1 MLGYLT
7 SRWQTAGDPKKT
19 SPGWFDRRV
28 SPILLSVAKKACTH
42 PIHTIVTIAF
52 LASYSYL
59 GVLDKGLLESGA
71 DESAGRVDFQTL
83 LAGSKRLRVGEETS
97 WQWEAQEGRTSAHK
111 EKTANEFAL
120 VTLVFPDSSTINSA
134 PSQKTIPS
142 NVFAELLPSS
152 SSSFSTL
159 SHDTSLAFS
168 IPYTEAADFLMSMQE
183 ISAPEDAT
191 QSQGSDK
198 EGTREEKKWMMRAS
212 KNGSTPGGVRNWL
225 SESWTS
231 FVDLLKNADTGDIV
245 IMALGYLAMHLTFVS
260 LFLAMRRL
268 GSNFWLA
275 TAVLL
280 QSAFAFLFGLAITTY
295 LGVPMNMILL
305 SEGLPFLVVIIGFE
319 KPIVLTKAVLS
330 ASLDARRASEEH
342 RGEPLTIQSAVQTA
356 IKRTGFEIVRD
367 YFFEILILVAGAMS
381 GIQGGLR
388 QFCFLGAW
396 ILLFDALMLLTFYT
410 AILTIKLEIN
420 RIKRHV
426 ALRRALEDDGVDGK
440 VAENVARNNDWPNAR
455 DVQVG
460 TSSTY
465 VFGKKITVPKFKV
478 LMVAGFVLVNVL
490 NVATF
495 RFGLAHSKVSHVSG
509 VGATPPLDPFKVAGS
524 GLDHIL
530 EQAKSTGIPTI
541 VTVLMPIKYEL
552 EYPSIHYA
560 EPGIPD
566 TDSAFG
572 ANISTHIVDGVLKS
586 LEDPFLSKWIILA
599 LVMSVVLNGYLF
611 NAARWT
617 IKEPHKAL
625 EPPSPSEVQLGA
637 PSVPPTPRV
646 PSMHM
651 PTPPR
656 TPGPDEQAGRG
667 IVQPLTQI
675 ARPSVQTQMLQ
686 PDIPAGPT
694 EEQQRQPNRPTEILE
709 QLVKDKQAHK
719 LTDEEL
725 IEVSIRGK
733 IPGYAL
739 EKTLGDKTRAV
750 KVRRGVVSRTHAT
763 RETSTLLEGS
773 LLPYKD
779 YNYDLVHGACCEN
792 VVGYLPL
799 PVGVAGPIMIDG
811 QNYFLPMATTEGVLV
826 ASTSRGAKAINAGG
840 GAVTVVTGDGMT
852 RGPCIGFDSLTRAG
866 AAKIWLDSDEG
877 QRTMKDAFNSTSR
890 FARLQSMKSAIAGTN
905 IYVRFRATTGDAMGM
920 NMISKGVEHAL
931 TVMATDCGFDDM
943 RVVTVSGNY
952 CTDKKAAAINWI
964 DGRGKGVVAE
974 ALIPGN
980 IVKSVLKCD
989 VEDLVQMNIS
999 KNLIGSA
1006 MAGAMGGF
1014 NAHAANIVAAI
1025 FLATGQDPAQVVES
1039 ANCITIM
1046 NNVKGDLQV
1055 SVSMPSIE
1063 VGTIGGGTI
1072 LEPQSAMLDL
1082 LGVRGAH
1089 PTSPGDNARQLARV
1103 IAAGVLAGE
1112 LSLNSALCAGHLV
1125 KAHMAHNRSNV
1136 PSRAPTPAPQTPAGN
1151 GSQTPITGG
1160 AIQPLSSANGS
1171 ANGPLPRR

>member
-7 SRWQTAGDPKKT
+7 SRWQSTGEANKT
-19 SPGWFDRRV
+19 SPTWFDRHV
-28 SPILLSVAKKACTH
+28 SPLLLSVAKKACTH

-59 GVLDKGLLESGA
+59 GVLDKGLLESGIEEA
-71 DESAGRVDFQTL
+71 SGRVDFQTL
-83 LAGSKRLRVGEETS
+83 LAGSKTLRVGEETS
-97 WQWEAQEGRTSAHK
+97 WQWEAQENGDGIDK
-111 EKTANEFAL
+111 DKDNELVL
-120 VTLVFPDSSTINSA
+120 VTLVFPESSTMHSA
-134 PSQKTIPS
+134 PSQHAVPR
-142 NVFAELLPSS
+142 NVSAELLPSS

-168 IPYTEAADFLMSMQE
+168 IAHAEAASFLEAMQE
-183 ISAPEDAT
+183 LSAPVDAAE
-191 QSQGSDK
+191 SHASHK
-198 EGTREEKKWMMRAS
+198 EGTREEKKWLMRAS
-212 KNGSTPGGVRNWL
+212 KNGNASTGVRNWII
-225 SESWTS
+225 ESWTS

-280 QSAFAFLFGLAITTY
+280 QSAFAFLFGLAVTTY
-295 LGVPMNMILL
+295 LGVSINLILL

-330 ASLDARRASEEH
+330 ASLDGRRAAEEK

-396 ILLFDALMLLTFYT
+396 IIFFDALMLLTFYT

-455 DVQVG
+455 DVQSINH
-460 TSSTY
+460 TTT
-465 VFGKKITVPKFKV
+465 VFGKKITVPKFKL

-490 NVATF
+490 NLVTL
-495 RFGLAHSKVSHVSG
+495 RFGLTPGKASHVSG

-524 GLDHIL
+524 GLDHIY
-530 EQAKSTGIPTI
+530 EQAKATATSTL
-541 VTVLMPIKYEL
+541 VTVLVPIKYEL
-552 EYPSIHYA
+552 EFPSIHYA
-560 EPGIPD
+560 EPSLGEN
-566 TDSAFG
+566 DSAFG

-586 LEDPFLSKWIILA
+586 LEDPFLSKWIVLA

-617 IKEPHKAL
+617 IKEPHQPL
-625 EPPSPSEVQLGA
+625 EPPSPSEVQDGA
-637 PSVPPTPRV
+637 PTAPPTPRV

-656 TPGPDEQAGRG
+656 TPGPEEQAGRG
-667 IVQPLTQI
+667 AVEPLTQI
-675 ARPSVQTQMLQ
+675 APVQQQYLQ
-686 PDIPAGPT
+686 PEVPSGPSD
-694 EEQQRQPNRPTEILE
+694 EQQRQPNRPLEILE
-709 QLVKDKQAHK
+709 QMVKDKQAPK
-719 LTDEEL
+719 MTDEEL
-725 IEVSIRGK
+725 IYMSLKGK

-750 KVRRGVVSRTHAT
+750 KIRRGLISRTHAT
-763 RETSTLLEGS
+763 RETSTLLERS

-799 PVGVAGPIMIDG
+799 PLGVAGPILVDG

-826 ASTSRGAKAINAGG
+826 ASTSRGAKAINEGG

-852 RGPCIGFDSLTRAG
+852 RGPCIGFESLARAG
-866 AAKIWLDSDEG
+866 AAKLWLDSEEG

-931 TVMATDCGFDDM
+931 TVMASDCGFEDM

-952 CTDKKAAAINWI
+952 CTDKKSAAINWI

-974 ALIPGN
+974 AMIPGS
-980 IVKSVLKCD
+980 IVKSVLKCE

-999 KNLIGSA
+999 KNFIGSA

-1046 NNVKGDLQV
+1046 HNVNGNLQI

-1082 LGVRGAH
+1082 LGVRGPH
-1089 PTSPGDNARQLARV
+1089 PTAGDNARQLARV

-1136 PSRAPTPAPQTPAGN
+1136 PSRAPTPAPMTPVTGAQTPV
-1151 GSQTPITGG
+1151 SG
-1160 AIQPLSSANGS
+1160 AAVAALGPLSSSSSSANG
-1171 ANGPLPRR
+1171 PVPRR

>member
-7 SRWQTAGDPKKT
+7 SRWQASADSKKT
-19 SPGWFDRRV
+19 SPGWYDRNV
-28 SPILLSVAKKACTH
+28 SPILLAVSKKACTH

-52 LASYSYL
+52 VASYSYL
-59 GVLDKGLLESGA
+59 GVLDKGLLERDSDA
-71 DESAGRVDFQTL
+71 VPGRVDFQTL
-83 LAGSKRLRVGEETS
+83 LAGSKNLRIGEETS
-97 WQWEAQEGRTSAHK
+97 WQWEAAQGRTSASASAP
-111 EKTANEFAL
+111 TDQQEFAL
-120 VTLVFPDSSTINSA
+120 VTLVFPETSTLNSA
-134 PSQKTIPS
+134 PSQNALPA
-142 NVFAELLPSS
+142 NVSAKLLPSS

-168 IPYTEAADFLMSMQE
+168 VPYSEAADFLLAMQE
-183 ISAPEDAT
+183 MPAPADAAD
-191 QSQGSDK
+191 SQGSDK
-198 EGTREEKKWMMRAS
+198 EGTREDKKWMMRAS
-212 KNGSTPGGVRNWL
+212 KNGNTPGGIRNWVL
-225 SESWTS
+225 ESWTS

-280 QSAFAFLFGLAITTY
+280 QSAFAFLFALAITLY
-295 LGVPMNMILL
+295 LGVPINMILL

-330 ASLDARRASEEH
+330 ASMDARRATEENN
-342 RGEPLTIQSAVQTA
+342 RGEALTIQSAVQIA

-396 ILLFDALMLLTFYT
+396 ILLFDSLMLLTFYT

-440 VAENVARNNDWPNAR
+440 VAETVARNNDWPNDR
-455 DVQVG
+455 DVQLRS
-460 TSSTY
+460 SSTTT

-495 RFGLAHSKVSHVSG
+495 RFGLTPGKVAHVSG

-524 GLDHIL
+524 GLDHIR
-530 EQAKSTGIPTI
+530 EQAKSAGTSVHCHCLDAHQWMATPPLVPIS
-541 VTVLMPIKYEL
+541 VLTL
-552 EYPSIHYA
+552 L
-560 EPGIPD
+560 
-566 TDSAFG
+566 TAFSR
-572 ANISTHIVDGVLKS
+572 AM
-586 LEDPFLSKWIILA
+586 EDPFLSKWIIAA

-617 IKEPHKAL
+617 IKEPHKPL
-625 EPPSPSEVQLGA
+625 EPPSPSEVQDGA
-637 PSVPPTPRV
+637 PSLAPSHTPTG
-646 PSMHM
+646 PS
-651 PTPPR
+651 
-656 TPGPDEQAGRG
+656 
-667 IVQPLTQI
+667 
-675 ARPSVQTQMLQ
+675 
-686 PDIPAGPT
+686 
-694 EEQQRQPNRPTEILE
+694 EEQQRQPNRPMEFLE
-709 QLVKDKQAHK
+709 QRLKEKNAPS

-725 IEVSIRGK
+725 IELSVKGK

-750 KVRRGVVSRTHAT
+750 KIRRGLVARTHAT
-763 RETSTLLEGS
+763 RETSTLLERS

-799 PVGVAGPIMIDG
+799 PLGVAGPILVDG

-840 GAVTVVTGDGMT
+840 GAITVVTGDGMT

-866 AAKIWLDSDEG
+866 AAKNWLDSDEG
-877 QRTMKDAFNSTSR
+877 QKTMKDAFNSTSR
-890 FARLQSMKSAIAGTN
+890 FARLRSMKSAIAGTN

-931 TVMATDCGFDDM
+931 NVMANDCGFDDM

-974 ALIPGN
+974 ATIPGKVVN
-980 IVKSVLKCD
+980 SVLKCE

-1046 NNVKGDLQV
+1046 NNVNGNLQI

-1089 PTSPGDNARQLARV
+1089 QTSPGDNARQLARV

-1136 PSRAPTPAPQTPAGN
+1136 PSTAPTPGTQTPV
-1151 GSQTPITGG
+1151 TPGTGML
-1160 AIQPLSSANGS
+1160 PLTSAS
-1171 ANGPLPRR
+1171 GPAPKR

>member
-7 SRWQTAGDPKKT
+7 SRWQSTGEQKKT
-19 SPGWFDRRV
+19 SPTWFDRHF

-42 PIHTIVTIAF
+42 PIHTIVAIAF
-52 LASYSYL
+52 LASSSYL
-59 GVLDKGLLESGA
+59 GVLDKGLLESGIDPA
-71 DESAGRVDFQTL
+71 TGRVDFQTL
-83 LAGSKRLRVGEETS
+83 LVASTRLRVGQDTA
-97 WQWEAQEGRTSAHK
+97 WQWEADAHRASAGQPP
-111 EKTANEFAL
+111 TAQQFAL
-120 VTLVFPDSSTINSA
+120 VTLVFPDSSAVNSA
-134 PSQKTIPS
+134 PSPHAVPANLS
-142 NVFAELLPSS
+142 AELLPTS

-159 SHDTSLAFS
+159 SRDTSLAYAV
-168 IPYTEAADFLMSMQE
+168 PYAAAPDFLMAIQE
-183 ISAPEDAT
+183 MAAPEKTAQTHGFVNQGT
-191 QSQGSDK
+191 Q
-198 EGTREEKKWMMRAS
+198 EEKKWMMRAS
-212 KNGSTPGGVRNWL
+212 KNGAAPGGLRNWFIG
-225 SESWTS
+225 SWTS

-275 TAVLL
+275 AAVLL
-280 QSAFAFLFGLAITTY
+280 QSAFAFLFGLAVTTY
-295 LGVPMNMILL
+295 VGVPINMILL

-330 ASLDARRASEEH
+330 ASLDARRPSEAS
-342 RGEPLTIQSAVQTA
+342 RGRASSIQSAVQTA

-396 ILLFDALMLLTFYT
+396 ILLFDAMMLLTFYT

-440 VAENVARNNDWPNAR
+440 VAENVASNSDWPRAR
-455 DVQVG
+455 DVQAQSH
-460 TSSTY
+460 TTT
-465 VFGKKITVPKFKV
+465 VFGQKITVPKFKV
-478 LMVAGFVLVNVL
+478 LMVAGFILVNVL
-490 NVATF
+490 NVVTLH
-495 RFGLAHSKVSHVSG
+495 FGLSSSQPSHLPGASVSS
-509 VGATPPLDPFKVAGS
+509 PLDPFKVAGN
-524 GLDHIL
+524 GLDFIL
-530 EQAKSTGIPTI
+530 ERAKATATSTI

-552 EYPSIHYA
+552 EFPSVHYA
-560 EPGIPD
+560 EPIIASNN
-566 TDSAFG
+566 SAFG
-572 ANISTHIVDGVLKS
+572 SNISSHIVDGVLKS
-586 LEDPFLSKWIILA
+586 LEDPFLSKWIVLA

-617 IKEPHKAL
+617 IKEPHKPL
-625 EPPSPSEVQLGA
+625 EPALPSEVLDGA
-637 PSVPPTPRV
+637 LSVPPTPGV
-646 PSMHM
+646 SSMHM

-656 TPGPDEQAGRG
+656 TPGPDEQYKA
-667 IVQPLTQI
+667 IQPLTT
-675 ARPSVQTQMLQ
+675 RPAAQGLLLE
-686 PDIPAGPT
+686 IPSGPT

-709 QLVKDKQAHK
+709 QMVKDKQAPK

-725 IEVSIRGK
+725 IEMSLRGK

-750 KVRRGVVSRTHAT
+750 KIRRGLVSRTHAT
-763 RETSTLLEGS
+763 RETSTLLETS

-799 PVGVAGPIMIDG
+799 PLGVAGPILIDG

-840 GAVTVVTGDGMT
+840 GAITVVTGDGMT
-852 RGPCIGFDSLTRAG
+852 RGPCIGFESLARAG
-866 AAKIWLDSDEG
+866 AAKNWLDSEVG
-877 QRTMKDAFNSTSR
+877 QRTMKEAFNSTSR

-931 TVMATDCGFDDM
+931 NVMANDAGFDDM
-943 RVVTVSGNY
+943 RVVAVSGNY

-964 DGRGKGVVAE
+964 DGRGKGIVAE
-974 ALIPGN
+974 AIIPGAV
-980 IVKSVLKCD
+980 VKSVLKCE

-999 KNLIGSA
+999 KNLVGSA
-1006 MAGAMGGF
+1006 MAGAIGGF

-1046 NNVKGDLQV
+1046 NNVRGDLQI

-1089 PTSPGDNARQLARV
+1089 PTAPGDNARQLARV

-1136 PSRAPTPAPQTPAGN
+1136 TSRAPTPAAQTPTSGV
-1151 GSQTPITGG
+1151 TGLM
-1160 AIQPLSSANGS
+1160 PLSMAS
-1171 ANGPLPRR
+1171 GPVPKR

>member
-1 MLGYLT
+1 M
-7 SRWQTAGDPKKT
+7 
-19 SPGWFDRRV
+19 
-28 SPILLSVAKKACTH
+28 
-42 PIHTIVTIAF
+42 
-52 LASYSYL
+52 
-59 GVLDKGLLESGA
+59 
-71 DESAGRVDFQTL
+71 
-83 LAGSKRLRVGEETS
+83 
-97 WQWEAQEGRTSAHK
+97 
-111 EKTANEFAL
+111 
-120 VTLVFPDSSTINSA
+120 
-134 PSQKTIPS
+134 
-142 NVFAELLPSS
+142 
-152 SSSFSTL
+152 SFS
-159 SHDTSLAFS
+159 
-168 IPYTEAADFLMSMQE
+168 EASDFLSAMHE
-183 ISAPEDAT
+183 IAAPEDAVER
-191 QSQGSDK
+191 QGSDK

-212 KNGSTPGGVRNWL
+212 RNGNAPGGVRSWVQ
-225 SESWTS
+225 ESWTS
-231 FVDLLKNADTGDIV
+231 FVDLLKNADTGDII

-280 QSAFAFLFGLAITTY
+280 QSAFAFLFALAITLY
-295 LGVPMNMILL
+295 LGVPINMILL

-330 ASLDARRASEEH
+330 ASLDARRASEENN
-342 RGEPLTIQSAVQTA
+342 RGETLTIQSAVQIA

-396 ILLFDALMLLTFYT
+396 ILLFDSLMLLTFYT

-440 VAENVARNNDWPNAR
+440 VAENVARNNDWPNDR
-455 DVQVG
+455 DVQLRS
-460 TSSTY
+460 SSTTT

-495 RFGLAHSKVSHVSG
+495 RFGLTPGKAARVSG

-524 GLDHIL
+524 GLDHIR
-530 EQAKSTGIPTI
+530 EQAKSTGISAV

-552 EYPSIHYA
+552 NYPSVHYA
-560 EPGIPD
+560 EPIV
-566 TDSAFG
+566 TQNDSAFG

-586 LEDPFLSKWIILA
+586 LEDPFLSKWIIAA

-617 IKEPHKAL
+617 IKEPHKPL
-625 EPPSPSEVQLGA
+625 EPPMPSEVQDGA
-637 PSVPPTPRV
+637 PSMAASRV

-656 TPGPDEQAGRG
+656 TPGPEEQNGRG
-667 IVQPLTQI
+667 LQPLTQI
-675 ARPSVQTQMLQ
+675 TPQQPPATPQYLRPE
-686 PDIPAGPT
+686 IPAGPS
-694 EEQQRQPNRPTEILE
+694 EEQQKQPNRPMEFLE
-709 QLVKDKQAHK
+709 QRLKEKQAPS

-725 IEVSIRGK
+725 IELSLKGK

-750 KVRRGVVSRTHAT
+750 KIRRGLVARTHAT
-763 RETSTLLEGS
+763 RETSTLLERS

-799 PVGVAGPIMIDG
+799 PLGVAGPILIDG

-852 RGPCIGFDSLTRAG
+852 RGPCIGFDSLVRAG
-866 AAKIWLDSDEG
+866 AAKNWLDSDEG

-890 FARLQSMKSAIAGTN
+890 FARLRSMKSAIAGTN

-931 TVMATDCGFDDM
+931 TVMATECGFDDM
-943 RVVTVSGNY
+943 KVVTVSGNY

-974 ALIPGN
+974 ATIPGK
-980 IVKSVLKCD
+980 IVNSVLKCEVD
-989 VEDLVQMNIS
+989 DLVQMNIS

-1046 NNVKGDLQV
+1046 NKYVQC
-1055 SVSMPSIE
+1055 SHSH
-1063 VGTIGGGTI
+1063 TI
-1072 LEPQSAMLDL
+1072 P
-1082 LGVRGAH
+1082 
-1089 PTSPGDNARQLARV
+1089 
-1103 IAAGVLAGE
+1103 
-1112 LSLNSALCAGHLV
+1112 C
-1125 KAHMAHNRSNV
+1125 
-1136 PSRAPTPAPQTPAGN
+1136 
-1151 GSQTPITGG
+1151 
-1160 AIQPLSSANGS
+1160 
-1171 ANGPLPRR
+1171 PRN

>member
-7 SRWQTAGDPKKT
+7 SRWQSTGDQKKT
-19 SPGWFDRRV
+19 SPTWFDRRC
-28 SPILLSVAKKACTH
+28 SPILLSIAKKACTH

-52 LASYSYL
+52 VASYSYL
-59 GVLDKGLLESGA
+59 GVLDKGLLESGIEEA
-71 DESAGRVDFQTL
+71 AASRVDFQTL
-83 LAGSKRLRVGEETS
+83 LTGSKRLRVGEETS
-97 WQWEAQEGRTSAHK
+97 WHWEAVEARPTISK
-111 EKTANEFAL
+111 EKPAQELAL
-120 VTLVFPDSSTINSA
+120 VTLVFPESSTVNSA
-134 PSQKTIPS
+134 PSQQSVPR
-142 NVFAELLPSS
+142 NVSAELLPSS

-168 IPYTEAADFLMSMQE
+168 VPYPQAADFLGAMQE
-183 ISAPEDAT
+183 ISAPADVT
-191 QSQGSDK
+191 QAQGSEQ

-212 KNGSTPGGVRNWL
+212 KNGNARTGVRNWVV
-225 SESWTS
+225 ESWTS

-245 IMALGYLAMHLTFVS
+245 IMALGYIAMHLTFVS

-295 LGVPMNMILL
+295 LGVPINVILL

-330 ASLDARRASEEH
+330 ASLDGRRATEEK
-342 RGEPLTIQSAVQTA
+342 RGERVTIQSAVQTA

-396 ILLFDALMLLTFYT
+396 ILFFDALMLLTFYT

-455 DVQVG
+455 DVQVVNN
-460 TSSTY
+460 TTT
-465 VFGKKITVPKFKV
+465 VFGQKITVPKFKIF
-478 LMVAGFVLVNVL
+478 MVAGFVLVNVL
-490 NVATF
+490 NVVTLK
-495 RFGLAHSKVSHVSG
+495 FGLAPTKFSG
-509 VGATPPLDPFKVAGS
+509 VGVTPPLDPFKVAGS
-524 GLDHIL
+524 GLDHIY
-530 EQAKSTGIPTI
+530 EQAKATATSTI
-541 VTVLMPIKYEL
+541 VTILMPIKYEL
-552 EYPSIHYA
+552 EFPSIHYA
-560 EPGIPD
+560 EP
-566 TDSAFG
+566 SLANSEYAFG
-572 ANISTHIVDGVLKS
+572 NNISTHIVDGVLKS
-586 LEDPFLSKWIILA
+586 LEDPFLSKWIVLA

-617 IKEPHKAL
+617 IKEPHKPL
-625 EPPSPSEVQLGA
+625 EPPSPSEVQDGA
-637 PSVPPTPRV
+637 PTVPSTPRL
-646 PSMHM
+646 SSLAM

-656 TPGPDEQAGRG
+656 TPGPDEQNRHL
-667 IVQPLTQI
+667 QPLTQL
-675 ARPSVQTQMLQ
+675 APVPHRLQ
-686 PDIPAGPT
+686 EIPAPPT
-694 EEQQRQPNRPTEILE
+694 EEEQRQPNRPYEILE
-709 QLVKDKQAHK
+709 QMVKDKQAPRM
-719 LTDEEL
+719 TDEEL
-725 IEVSIRGK
+725 IEMSLRGK

-750 KVRRGVVSRTHAT
+750 KIRRGLVSRTHAT
-763 RETSTLLEGS
+763 RETSTLLERS

-799 PVGVAGPIMIDG
+799 PVGVAGPILVDG

-840 GAVTVVTGDGMT
+840 GAVTVITGDGMT
-852 RGPCIGFDSLTRAG
+852 RGPCIGFDSLVRAG
-866 AAKIWLDSDEG
+866 AAKNWLDSEEG

-931 TVMATDCGFDDM
+931 NVMANDCGFDDM

-952 CTDKKAAAINWI
+952 CTDKKSAAINWI

-974 ALIPGN
+974 AVIPGHV
-980 IVKSVLKCD
+980 VKSVLKCE

-999 KNLIGSA
+999 KNFIGSA

-1014 NAHAANIVAAI
+1014 NAHAANIVAAM

-1046 NNVKGDLQV
+1046 HNVNGNLQI

-1136 PSRAPTPAPQTPAGN
+1136 PSRAPTPAPATPRD
-1151 GSQTPITGG
+1151 GSMTPVTPGPGSGG
-1160 AIQPLSSANGS
+1160 LSALSV
-1171 ANGPLPRR
+1171 GPVPRR

>member
-1 MLGYLT
+1 MLGFLT
-7 SRWQTAGDPKKT
+7 GRWHAPRDAAMAR
-19 SPGWFDRRV
+19 PGWYDGHIAPV
-28 SPILLSVAKKACTH
+28 LLAVARKACTH

-52 LASYSYL
+52 VASYSYL
-59 GVLDKGLLESGA
+59 GVLDQGLLERDA
-71 DESAGRVDFQTL
+71 DAAAHQAGRLDFHTL
-83 LAGSKRLRVGEETS
+83 LAGSKQLRIGPDTS
-97 WQWEAQEGRTSAHK
+97 WQWDAH
-111 EKTANEFAL
+111 THAHAHAARPAHDVAL
-120 VTLVFPDSSTINSA
+120 VTLVFPDTSTLHSPPPQRAVPANLS
-134 PSQKTIPS
+134 
-142 NVFAELLPSS
+142 AELLPSS

-159 SHDTSLAFS
+159 SHDTSLAFAV
-168 IPYTEAADFLMSMQE
+168 PYAAAPDFLVAMQE
-183 ISAPEDAT
+183 ISAPRDAADTHRSDSDGARED
-191 QSQGSDK
+191 
-198 EGTREEKKWMMRAS
+198 KKWMMRAS
-212 KNGSTPGGVRNWL
+212 RNPNTPAGLRSWL
-225 SESWTS
+225 HESWTS
-231 FVDLLKNADTGDIV
+231 LVDLLKNADTGDIV

-280 QSAFAFLFGLAITTY
+280 QSAFAFLFALAVTLH
-295 LGVPMNMILL
+295 LGVPINMILL

-330 ASLDARRASEEH
+330 ASMDARRAAEDKN
-342 RGEPLTIQSAVQTA
+342 RGEPLTIQSAVQKA

-396 ILLFDALMLLTFYT
+396 ILLFDSLMLLTFYT

-440 VAENVARNNDWPNAR
+440 VAENVARNNDWPNDR
-455 DVQVG
+455 DVQLRS
-460 TSSTY
+460 SSTTT
-465 VFGKKITVPKFKV
+465 VFGKQITVPKFKV

-490 NVATF
+490 NVVTF
-495 RFGLAHSKVSHVSG
+495 RFGLNPGKVAHVSG

-524 GLDHIL
+524 GLDYIR
-530 EQAKSTGIPTI
+530 EQAKSAGTSAQVTI
-541 VTVLMPIKYEL
+541 LMPIKYEL
-552 EYPSIHYA
+552 NYPSLHYA
-560 EPGIPD
+560 EP
-566 TDSAFG
+566 TLEYDSVFG
-572 ANISTHIVDGVLKS
+572 SNISTHIVDGVLKS
-586 LEDPFLSKWIILA
+586 LEDPFLSKWIIAA

-617 IKEPHKAL
+617 IKEPHKPL
-625 EPPSPSEVQLGA
+625 EPPSPSEVQDGA
-637 PSVPPTPRV
+637 LSLATSRM
-646 PSMHM
+646 SSLHM

-656 TPGPDEQAGRG
+656 TPGPEDSYGRRAPL
-667 IVQPLTQI
+667 QPLAQMTPQH
-675 ARPSVQTQMLQ
+675 APASPQYLHPDASLLPS
-686 PDIPAGPT
+686 
-694 EEQQRQPNRPTEILE
+694 EEQQKQPNRPMEFLE
-709 QLVKDKQAHK
+709 QRLREKNAPS

-725 IEVSIRGK
+725 IELALKGK
-733 IPGYAL
+733 LPGYAL

-750 KVRRGVVSRTHAT
+750 KIRRGLVARTHAT
-763 RETSTLLEGS
+763 RETSTLLERS

-799 PVGVAGPIMIDG
+799 PLGVAGPILVDG

-852 RGPCIGFDSLTRAG
+852 RGPCIGFDSLIRAG
-866 AAKIWLDSDEG
+866 AAKIWLDSEEG
-877 QRTMKDAFNSTSR
+877 QKRMKDAFNSTSR
-890 FARLQSMKSAIAGTN
+890 FARLRSMKSAIAGTN

-931 TVMATDCGFDDM
+931 TVMATECGFDDM
-943 RVVTVSGNY
+943 KVVTVSGNY

-974 ALIPGN
+974 ATIPGKVVN
-980 IVKSVLKCD
+980 SVLKCE

-1046 NNVKGDLQV
+1046 KNVNGNLQI

-1136 PSRAPTPAPQTPAGN
+1136 PSRAPTPGTQTPV
-1151 GSQTPITGG
+1151 TPGTGVL
-1160 AIQPLSSANGS
+1160 PLSTTI
-1171 ANGPLPRR
+1171 GPAPRR

>member
-1 MLGYLT
+1 
-7 SRWQTAGDPKKT
+7 
-19 SPGWFDRRV
+19 
-28 SPILLSVAKKACTH
+28 
-42 PIHTIVTIAF
+42 
-52 LASYSYL
+52 
-59 GVLDKGLLESGA
+59 
-71 DESAGRVDFQTL
+71 
-83 LAGSKRLRVGEETS
+83 
-97 WQWEAQEGRTSAHK
+97 
-111 EKTANEFAL
+111 
-120 VTLVFPDSSTINSA
+120 
-134 PSQKTIPS
+134 
-142 NVFAELLPSS
+142 
-152 SSSFSTL
+152 
-159 SHDTSLAFS
+159 
-168 IPYTEAADFLMSMQE
+168 
-183 ISAPEDAT
+183 
-191 QSQGSDK
+191 
-198 EGTREEKKWMMRAS
+198 
-212 KNGSTPGGVRNWL
+212 
-225 SESWTS
+225 
-231 FVDLLKNADTGDIV
+231 
-245 IMALGYLAMHLTFVS
+245 MALGYLAMHLTFVS

-280 QSAFAFLFGLAITTY
+280 QSAFAFLFALAITLY
-295 LGVPMNMILL
+295 LGVPINMILL

-330 ASLDARRASEEH
+330 ASMDARRASEENN
-342 RGEPLTIQSAVQTA
+342 RGEALTIQSAVQIA

-396 ILLFDALMLLTFYT
+396 ILLFDSLMLLTFYT

-440 VAENVARNNDWPNAR
+440 VAENVARNNDWPNDR
-455 DVQVG
+455 DVQLRS
-460 TSSTY
+460 SSTTT

-495 RFGLAHSKVSHVSG
+495 RFGLTPGKVAHVSG

-524 GLDHIL
+524 GLDHIR
-530 EQAKSTGIPTI
+530 EQAKSAGTSAI
-541 VTVLMPIKYEL
+541 VTILMPIKYEL
-552 EYPSIHYA
+552 NYPSVHYA
-560 EPGIPD
+560 EPSVLEN
-566 TDSAFG
+566 TTFG

-586 LEDPFLSKWIILA
+586 LEDPFLSKWIIAA

-617 IKEPHKAL
+617 IKEPHKPL
-625 EPPSPSEVQLGA
+625 EPPSPSEVQDGA
-637 PSVPPTPRV
+637 PSNAPSRV

-656 TPGPDEQAGRG
+656 TPGPEDQNGRRG
-667 IVQPLTQI
+667 LQPLAQI
-675 ARPSVQTQMLQ
+675 TPQHPPAVPQFLH
-686 PDIPAGPT
+686 PEAGPT
-694 EEQQRQPNRPTEILE
+694 DEQQRQPNRPMEFLE
-709 QLVKDKQAHK
+709 QTLKEKNAPS

-725 IEVSIRGK
+725 IDLSLKGK

-750 KVRRGVVSRTHAT
+750 KIRRGLVARTHAT
-763 RETSTLLEGS
+763 RETSTLLERS

-799 PVGVAGPIMIDG
+799 PLGVAGPILVDG

-840 GAVTVVTGDGMT
+840 GAITVVTGDGMT

-877 QRTMKDAFNSTSR
+877 QKTMKDAFNSTSR
-890 FARLQSMKSAIAGTN
+890 FARLRSMKSAIAGTN

-931 TVMATDCGFDDM
+931 TVMATEAGFDDM
-943 RVVTVSGNY
+943 KVVTVSGNY

-974 ALIPGN
+974 ATIPGKVVN
-980 IVKSVLKCD
+980 SVLKCE

-1046 NNVKGDLQV
+1046 NKYVFLFLFYM
-1055 SVSMPSIE
+1055 S
-1063 VGTIGGGTI
+1063 
-1072 LEPQSAMLDL
+1072 
-1082 LGVRGAH
+1082 
-1089 PTSPGDNARQLARV
+1089 
-1103 IAAGVLAGE
+1103 
-1112 LSLNSALCAGHLV
+1112 
-1125 KAHMAHNRSNV
+1125 
-1136 PSRAPTPAPQTPAGN
+1136 
-1151 GSQTPITGG
+1151 
-1160 AIQPLSSANGS
+1160 
-1171 ANGPLPRR
+1171 

>member
-1 MLGYLT
+1 MLGFLT
-7 SRWQTAGDPKKT
+7 SRWQSATPQAKT
-19 SPGWFDRRV
+19 TPNWFAHAISPV
-28 SPILLSVAKKACTH
+28 LLSVAKKACTH

-52 LASYSYL
+52 LGSYSYI
-59 GVLDKGLLESGA
+59 GVLDKGLLDTDTA
-71 DESAGRVDFQTL
+71 YPGRVDLQTL
-83 LAGSKRLRVGEETS
+83 LAGSKQLHVGAETNWQWQVEVEETGAGT
-97 WQWEAQEGRTSAHK
+97 QAREL
-111 EKTANEFAL
+111 AL
-120 VTLVFPDSSTINSA
+120 ITLTFPDNSA
-134 PSQKTIPS
+134 PSQASVPS
-142 NVFAELLPSS
+142 NVSVERLPSS

-159 SHDTSLAFS
+159 SQDTSLAYS
-168 IPYTEAADFLMSMQE
+168 VPYDEASDFLKAMRE
-183 ISAPEDAT
+183 IPAAT
-191 QSQGSDK
+191 ADVADVQGADQ

-212 KNGSTPGGVRNWL
+212 RSINTSGGIKNWID
-225 SESWTS
+225 ESWTS
-231 FVDLLKNADTGDIV
+231 FVDLLKNADSGDIV

-280 QSAFAFLFGLAITTY
+280 QSAFAFLFALAITVY
-295 LGVPMNMILL
+295 LGVPINMILL

-330 ASLDARRASEEH
+330 AAIDARRVEDN
-342 RGEPLTIQSAVQTA
+342 RGEPVTIQSAVQVA

-367 YFFEILILVAGAMS
+367 YFFEILVLVAGAMS

-396 ILLFDALMLLTFYT
+396 ILFFDSVMLLTFYT

-426 ALRRALEDDGVDGK
+426 ALRRALEDDGIDGK
-440 VAENVARNNDWPNAR
+440 VAETVARSSEWPSNSG
-455 DVQVG
+455 DVQLRK
-460 TSSTY
+460 STTTI
-465 VFGKKITVPKFKV
+465 FGKKITVPKFKV
-478 LMVAGFVLVNVL
+478 VMVAGFFLVNFL
-490 NVATF
+490 NLATY
-495 RFGLAHSKVSHVSG
+495 RFGLTQTKGGHVSG
-509 VGATPPLDPFKVAGS
+509 VSASPPLDPFKVAGS
-524 GLDHIL
+524 GLDYIL
-530 EQAKSTGIPTI
+530 EQAKSAGVSAL

-560 EPGIPD
+560 GPSIIESES
-566 TDSAFG
+566 TFG
-572 ANISTHIVDGVLKS
+572 TNISNHIMDGVLKS
-586 LEDPFLSKWIILA
+586 LEDPFLSKWIVLA

-611 NAARWT
+611 NAARLT

-625 EPPSPSEVQLGA
+625 EPPSPSEVQDGA
-637 PSVPPTPRV
+637 PSTTQSRI
-646 PSMHM
+646 PSMSV

-656 TPGPDEQAGRG
+656 TPGPEDQAGRG
-667 IVQPLTQI
+667 SIKPLTELAPRSTPAPQ
-675 ARPSVQTQMLQ
+675 RLQ
-686 PDIPAGPT
+686 VDVPAGPSDY
-694 EEQQRQPNRPTEILE
+694 QQKQPNRSLEVLE
-709 QLVKDKQAHK
+709 QMLKEKNAPK

-725 IEVSIRGK
+725 IEMSLKGK

-750 KVRRGVVSRTHAT
+750 KIRRGLVSRTHAT
-763 RETSTLLEGS
+763 RETSTLLERS
-773 LLPYKD
+773 LLPYEH

-792 VVGYLPL
+792 VIGYLPL
-799 PVGVAGPIMIDG
+799 PLGVAGPILVDG

-840 GAVTVVTGDGMT
+840 GATTVVTNDGMT
-852 RGPCIGFDSLTRAG
+852 RGPCIGFDSLLRAG
-866 AAKIWLDSDEG
+866 AAKNWLDSEEG
-877 QRTMKDAFNSTSR
+877 QRTMADAFNSTSR
-890 FARLQSMKSAIAGTN
+890 FARLKALKSAIAGTN
-905 IYVRFRATTGDAMGM
+905 VYVRFRATTGDAMGM

-931 TVMATDCGFDDM
+931 TVMATECGFDDM

-964 DGRGKGVVAE
+964 DGRGKGIVAE
-974 ALIPGN
+974 ANIPGHV
-980 IVKSVLKCD
+980 VKSVLKCEVD
-989 VEDLVQMNIS
+989 DLVQMNIQ

-1006 MAGAMGGF
+1006 MAGSIGGF

-1046 NNVKGDLQV
+1046 NNINGNLQI

-1089 PTSPGDNARQLARV
+1089 QETPGDNARQLAR
-1103 IAAGVLAGE
+1103 IIGAGVLAGE

-1125 KAHMAHNRSNV
+1125 KAHMAHNRSAV
-1136 PSRAPTPAPQTPAGN
+1136 TSAAPSRAPTPAPATPAGN
-1151 GSQTPITGG
+1151 GTQTPATNGG
-1160 AIQPLSSANGS
+1160 PI
-1171 ANGPLPRR
+1171 PRR

>member
-1 MLGYLT
+1 LDILCGFAQGTL
-7 SRWQTAGDPKKT
+7 
-19 SPGWFDRRV
+19 DRV
-28 SPILLSVAKKACTH
+28 I
-42 PIHTIVTIAF
+42 
-52 LASYSYL
+52 
-59 GVLDKGLLESGA
+59 
-71 DESAGRVDFQTL
+71 
-83 LAGSKRLRVGEETS
+83 
-97 WQWEAQEGRTSAHK
+97 
-111 EKTANEFAL
+111 
-120 VTLVFPDSSTINSA
+120 
-134 PSQKTIPS
+134 
-142 NVFAELLPSS
+142 
-152 SSSFSTL
+152 
-159 SHDTSLAFS
+159 SLATWLN
-168 IPYTEAADFLMSMQE
+168 I
-183 ISAPEDAT
+183 
-191 QSQGSDK
+191 
-198 EGTREEKKWMMRAS
+198 
-212 KNGSTPGGVRNWL
+212 NWQ
-225 SESWTS
+225 
-231 FVDLLKNADTGDIV
+231 NADTGDIL

-280 QSAFAFLFGLAITTY
+280 MSAFAFLFGLAVTTY
-295 LGVPMNMILL
+295 LGVPINLILL

-330 ASLDARRASEEH
+330 ASLDARRAAEEK
-342 RGEPLTIQSAVQTA
+342 RGEPLTIQSAVQIA

-396 ILLFDALMLLTFYT
+396 ILLFDAMMLLTFFT

-440 VAENVARNNDWPNAR
+440 VAENVARNNDWLNER
-455 DVQVG
+455 EVRVNH
-460 TSSTY
+460 TKT
-465 VFGKKITVPKFKV
+465 VFGKQITVPKFKV
-478 LMVAGFVLVNVL
+478 VMVAGFILVNVL
-490 NVATF
+490 NVVTL
-495 RFGLAHSKVSHVSG
+495 RFGLSPSKVSHVSS

-524 GLDHIL
+524 GLDYIYEH
-530 EQAKSTGIPTI
+530 AKATATSTI
-541 VTVLMPIKYEL
+541 VTILMPIKYEL
-552 EYPSIHYA
+552 EFPSIHYA
-560 EPGIPD
+560 EPIV
-566 TDSAFG
+566 TDNDSTFG
-572 ANISTHIVDGVLKS
+572 GNISTHLVDGVLKS
-586 LEDPFLSKWIILA
+586 LEDPFLSKWIVLA

-617 IKEPHKAL
+617 IKEPHRAL
-625 EPPSPSEVQLGA
+625 EAPLPSEVQDGGL
-637 PSVPPTPRV
+637 SVPPTPRV

-667 IVQPLTQI
+667 AVQPLTQI
-675 ARPSVQTQMLQ
+675 AQPQRLQ
-686 PDIPAGPT
+686 PELPVGPS
-694 EEQQRQPNRPTEILE
+694 EEQQRQPNRPSEILE
-709 QLVKDKQAHK
+709 QMIKDKQATK

-725 IEVSIRGK
+725 IEMSLKGK

-750 KVRRGVVSRTHAT
+750 KIRRGLISRTHAT
-763 RETSTLLEGS
+763 RETSTLLERS

-799 PVGVAGPIMIDG
+799 PLGVAGPILIDG

-852 RGPCIGFDSLTRAG
+852 RGPCIGFESLARAG
-866 AAKIWLDSDEG
+866 AAKIWLDSEDG

-931 TVMATDCGFDDM
+931 TVMASECGFEDM

-974 ALIPGN
+974 AMIPGSV
-980 IVKSVLKCD
+980 VKSVLKCE

-1046 NNVKGDLQV
+1046 TKYV
-1055 SVSMPSIE
+1055 
-1063 VGTIGGGTI
+1063 
-1072 LEPQSAMLDL
+1072 
-1082 LGVRGAH
+1082 
-1089 PTSPGDNARQLARV
+1089 PTSSP
-1103 IAAGVLAGE
+1103 
-1112 LSLNSALCAGHLV
+1112 
-1125 KAHMAHNRSNV
+1125 
-1136 PSRAPTPAPQTPAGN
+1136 
-1151 GSQTPITGG
+1151 PI
-1160 AIQPLSSANGS
+1160 
-1171 ANGPLPRR
+1171 

>member
-19 SPGWFDRRV
+19 SPGWYDRHV
-28 SPILLSVAKKACTH
+28 SPILLAVSKKACTH

-52 LASYSYL
+52 VASYSYL
-59 GVLDKGLLESGA
+59 GVLDKGLLEGT
-71 DESAGRVDFQTL
+71 DVVAGRVDFQTL
-83 LAGSKRLRVGEETS
+83 LAGSKNLRIGEETS
-97 WQWEAQEGRTSAHK
+97 WQWEAQESRAYQLKDKVWSPPVRHTKDPADPAQK
-111 EKTANEFAL
+111 VQELAL
-120 VTLVFPDSSTINSA
+120 VTLVFPESSTLNSA
-134 PSQKTIPS
+134 PSQHAVPS
-142 NVFAELLPSS
+142 NVSAELLPSS

-159 SHDTSLAFS
+159 SHDTSLAYS
-168 IPYTEAADFLMSMQE
+168 IAYSEASDFLVSMQD
-183 ISAPEDAT
+183 IAAPEDAAEG
-191 QSQGSDK
+191 QGSDK

-212 KNGSTPGGVRNWL
+212 KNGTPPGGVRNWIQD
-225 SESWTS
+225 SWTS
-231 FVDLLKNADTGDIV
+231 FTDLLKNADTGDII
-245 IMALGYLAMHLTFVS
+245 IMVLGYLAMHLTFVS

-280 QSAFAFLFGLAITTY
+280 QSAFAFLFALAITLY
-295 LGVPMNMILL
+295 LGVPINMILL

-330 ASLDARRASEEH
+330 ASMDARRASEEKN
-342 RGEPLTIQSAVQTA
+342 RGEALTIQSAVQIA

-367 YFFEILILVAGAMS
+367 YFFEIFILVLGAMS

-440 VAENVARNNDWPNAR
+440 VAENVARNNDWPNDR
-455 DVQVG
+455 DVQLRS
-460 TSSTY
+460 SSTTT
-465 VFGKKITVPKFKV
+465 VFGKKITVPKFKI
-478 LMVAGFVLVNVL
+478 LMVAGFILVNVL
-490 NVATF
+490 NVVTF
-495 RFGLAHSKVSHVSG
+495 RFGLTPGKAARVSG

-524 GLDHIL
+524 GLDHIR
-530 EQAKSTGIPTI
+530 EQVKSAGTSAI

-552 EYPSIHYA
+552 NYPSIHYA
-560 EPGIPD
+560 EPIVPD
-566 TDSAFG
+566 HNSAFG
-572 ANISTHIVDGVLKS
+572 SNISNHIVDGVLKS
-586 LEDPFLSKWIILA
+586 LEDPFLSKWIIAA

-617 IKEPHKAL
+617 IKEPHKPL
-625 EPPSPSEVQLGA
+625 EPPSPSEVQDGA
-637 PSVPPTPRV
+637 PSATASRV
-646 PSMHM
+646 PSMYM

-656 TPGPDEQAGRG
+656 TPGPEDQSGRRG
-667 IVQPLTQI
+667 LQPLTPVAPAAPQYLS
-675 ARPSVQTQMLQ
+675 PE
-686 PDIPAGPT
+686 IPAGPS
-694 EEQQRQPNRPTEILE
+694 EEQQRQPNRPMEFLE
-709 QLVKDKQAHK
+709 QRVKEKQAPS

-725 IEVSIRGK
+725 IELSLKGK

-750 KVRRGVVSRTHAT
+750 KVRRGVVARTHAT
-763 RETSTLLEGS
+763 RETSTLLERS

-799 PVGVAGPIMIDG
+799 PLGVAGPILIDG

-852 RGPCIGFDSLTRAG
+852 RGPCIGFSSLVRAG
-866 AAKIWLDSDEG
+866 AAKNWLDSDEG

-931 TVMATDCGFDDM
+931 TVMATEAGFDDM

-974 ALIPGN
+974 AIIPGK
-980 IVKSVLKCD
+980 IVNSVLKCE

-1006 MAGAMGGF
+1006 MAGSIGGF

-1046 NNVKGDLQV
+1046 NKYV
-1055 SVSMPSIE
+1055 S
-1063 VGTIGGGTI
+1063 
-1072 LEPQSAMLDL
+1072 
-1082 LGVRGAH
+1082 
-1089 PTSPGDNARQLARV
+1089 
-1103 IAAGVLAGE
+1103 
-1112 LSLNSALCAGHLV
+1112 
-1125 KAHMAHNRSNV
+1125 
-1136 PSRAPTPAPQTPAGN
+1136 
-1151 GSQTPITGG
+1151 
-1160 AIQPLSSANGS
+1160 
-1171 ANGPLPRR
+1171 

>member
-1 MLGYLT
+1 MFGFLT
-7 SRWQTAGDPKKT
+7 SRWQSATPQAKT
-19 SPGWFDRRV
+19 TPTWFAHSI
-28 SPILLSVAKKACTH
+28 SPILLSIAKKACTH

-52 LASYSYL
+52 LGSYSYL
-59 GVLDKGLLESGA
+59 GVLDKGLLDTENA
-71 DESAGRVDFQTL
+71 HTGRVDLQTL
-83 LAGSKRLRVGEETS
+83 LAGSKQLRVGAETNWQWQVEETS
-97 WQWEAQEGRTSAHK
+97 AGVQAREL
-111 EKTANEFAL
+111 AL
-120 VTLVFPDSSTINSA
+120 ITLVFPESSAVNSA
-134 PSQKTIPS
+134 PSQNAEPS
-142 NVFAELLPSS
+142 NISVERLPSS

-159 SHDTSLAFS
+159 SQDTSLAYS
-168 IPYTEAADFLMSMQE
+168 IPYAEASDFLMAMHE
-183 ISAPEDAT
+183 ISAPADVADAH
-191 QSQGSDK
+191 GSDK

-212 KNGSTPGGVRNWL
+212 KNGSASGGVRNWVND
-225 SESWTS
+225 SWTS
-231 FVDLLKNADTGDIV
+231 FVDLLKNADTGDII

-280 QSAFAFLFGLAITTY
+280 QSAFAFLFALGITVY
-295 LGVPMNMILL
+295 LGVPINMILL

-330 ASLDARRASEEH
+330 AAIDARRAAEKDN
-342 RGEPLTIQSAVQTA
+342 RGEPVTIQSAVQIA

-396 ILLFDALMLLTFYT
+396 ILFFDSIMLLTFYT

-426 ALRRALEDDGVDGK
+426 ALRRALEDDGIDGK
-440 VAENVARNNDWPNAR
+440 VAENVARSSEWPSNSG
-455 DVQVG
+455 DVQLRSN
-460 TSSTY
+460 TTTI
-465 VFGKKITVPKFKV
+465 FGKKITVPKFKV
-478 LMVAGFVLVNVL
+478 IMVAGFFLVNFL
-490 NVATF
+490 NLATY
-495 RFGLAHSKVSHVSG
+495 RFGLTQTKGGHVSS
-509 VGATPPLDPFKVAGS
+509 VGASPPLDPFKVAGS
-524 GLDHIL
+524 GLDHLL
-530 EQAKSTGIPTI
+530 EQAKSTGVTTL

-560 EPGIPD
+560 EPGVID
-566 TDSAFG
+566 SDSAFG
-572 ANISTHIVDGVLKS
+572 ANISNHIVDGVLKS
-586 LEDPFLSKWIILA
+586 LEDPFLSKWIVLA

-611 NAARWT
+611 NAARLT

-625 EPPSPSEVQLGA
+625 EPPSPSEIQDGA
-637 PSVPPTPRV
+637 PSTTQSRV
-646 PSMHM
+646 PSMSV

-656 TPGPDEQAGRG
+656 TPGPEEQASRG
-667 IVQPLTQI
+667 GIKPLTEI
-675 ARPSVQTQMLQ
+675 APRPVQQRLQ
-686 PDIPAGPT
+686 VDTPAGPT
-694 EEQQRQPNRPTEILE
+694 DYQQKQPNRSVEILE
-709 QLVKDKQAHK
+709 QMLKEKNAPK
-719 LTDEEL
+719 MTDEEL
-725 IEVSIRGK
+725 IEMSLKGK

-750 KVRRGVVSRTHAT
+750 KIRRGLVSRTHAT
-763 RETSTLLEGS
+763 RETSTLLERS
-773 LLPYKD
+773 LLPYEH

-792 VVGYLPL
+792 VIGYLPL
-799 PVGVAGPIMIDG
+799 PLGVAGPILVDG

-840 GAVTVVTGDGMT
+840 GAITVVTNDGMT

-866 AAKIWLDSDEG
+866 AAKNWLDSEEG
-877 QRTMKDAFNSTSR
+877 QKTMADAFNSTSR
-890 FARLQSMKSAIAGTN
+890 FARLRALKSAIAGCN
-905 IYVRFRATTGDAMGM
+905 VYVRFRATTGDAMGM

-931 TVMATDCGFDDM
+931 TVMATECGFDDM

-952 CTDKKAAAINWI
+952 CTDKKPAAINWI
-964 DGRGKGVVAE
+964 DGRGKGIVAE
-974 ALIPGN
+974 AIIPGAV
-980 IVKSVLKCD
+980 VKSVLKCD
-989 VEDLVQMNIS
+989 VDDLVQMNIQ

-1006 MAGAMGGF
+1006 MAGSIGGF

-1046 NNVKGDLQV
+1046 NNVNGNLQI

-1089 PTSPGDNARQLARV
+1089 QETPGDNARQLAR
-1103 IAAGVLAGE
+1103 IIGAGVLAGE

-1125 KAHMAHNRSNV
+1125 KAHMAHNRSAV
-1136 PSRAPTPAPQTPAGN
+1136 TSAAPSRAPTPAPATPAGN
-1151 GSQTPITGG
+1151 GTQTPATNGG
-1160 AIQPLSSANGS
+1160 PI
-1171 ANGPLPRR
+1171 PRR